1 MRNTR
6 RRTAL
11 MDLLESSGRFQC
23 ARELHATLSRQGEPL
38 ALSTVYRALQQF
50 VESGDVD
57 VFHSP
62 DGETRYRRCGR
73 TDHHGHLICRICG
86 KAEELGVAAVDIWA
100 AELSRDRGFKNI
112 SHVTEI
118 AGTCADCESH

>member
-11 MDLLESSGRFQC
+11 MELLKSSGRFQC
-23 ARELHATLSRQGEPL
+23 ACELHATLSRQGESL

-57 VFHSP
+57 VFHPP
-62 DGETRYRRCGR
+62 DG
-73 TDHHGHLICRICG
+73 
-86 KAEELGVAAVDIWA
+86 AVDIWTT
-100 AELSRDRGFKNI
+100 ELSRDRGFKNI
-112 SHVTEI
+112 AHVTEI
-118 AGTCADCESH
+118 AGTCADCEAH